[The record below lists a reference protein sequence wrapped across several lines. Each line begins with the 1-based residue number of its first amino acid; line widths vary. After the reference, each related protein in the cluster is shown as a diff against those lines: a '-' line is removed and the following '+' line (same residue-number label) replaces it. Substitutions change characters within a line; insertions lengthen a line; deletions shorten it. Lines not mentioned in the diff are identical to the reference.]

1 MKRTE
6 ALAPTIPV
14 LPTLAFNQPLLDAAI
29 YYSSIF
35 LPIIGYVLLFGYLFT
50 NNDASALTSPLE
62 QALFYSKFFWFTGA
76 LVVVANLIGLIAY
89 GSPRRKEQ
97 SGRTRFLDV
106 GGWNHGKRLI
116 VTYVSRG
123 DNFQAL
129 ERSIHE
135 SGRVLEDLGVDYMID
150 VVTDMTVAD
159 KMKQSL
165 NTHFHV
171 VPAGYS
177 TMSDTKYKARAL
189 HYLIEERNKPQH
201 HSAGHPD
208 TWILHLDEESTVTES
223 SVVGIHEFINNP
235 TNADRIGQGEI
246 KYNAHQYNQN
256 IIITALDSIRT
267 GDDLGRFR
275 FQYKVAERPIFGM
288 HGSYVLVPAAIE
300 HAIGFDLSPK
310 QSITEDAYFAFKASD
325 RHIKF
330 GWVDG
335 YVREQSPFTIGDVL
349 KQRRRWFNGLM
360 YLAFDGDIRLRTRFT
375 LILNMML
382 WTVAWLGPIVTI
394 VNIIAGGGYFPTE
407 LAIAAALLQGGYAA
421 IYLVGAYRNLLDT
434 NYSALKKFGV
444 YLATFLLTPFV
455 NAIEGLAVLYALVS
469 PVRGFHVV
477 QKN

>member
-1 MKRTE
+1 MKRTD
-6 ALAPTIPV
+6 AIAPTIPV
-14 LPTLAFNQPLLDAAI
+14 LPTLTISQPLLDTAI

-35 LPIIGYVLLFGYLFT
+35 LPIIGYTLLFGYLFT
-50 NNDASALTSPLE
+50 NNDVSALATPFDR
-62 QALFYSKFFWFTGA
+62 ALFYSKFFWFTGA
-76 LVVVANLIGLIAY
+76 LVVIANLIGLIAY

-97 SGRTRFLDV
+97 TDRARFLDA
-106 GGWNHGKRLI
+106 GGWNANKRLI

-123 DNFQAL
+123 DNYRAL

-135 SGRVLEDLGVDYMID
+135 SSRVLTDLGVDYMID

-159 KMKQSL
+159 KMKQAL

-189 HYLIEERNKPQH
+189 HYLVEERQKPHH

-223 SVVGIHEFINNP
+223 SVVGIHEFINTP
-235 TNADRIGQGEI
+235 ANADRIGQGEI
-246 KYNAHQYNQN
+246 KYNAHQYNHN
-256 IIITALDSIRT
+256 IFITAADSIRT

-275 FQYKVAERPIFGM
+275 FQYKATGRPLFGM
-288 HGSYVLVPAAIE
+288 HGSYVLVPSAIE

-310 QSITEDAYFAFKASD
+310 QSITEDAYFAFKAAD
-325 RHIKF
+325 RHVKF
-330 GWVDG
+330 AWVDG
-335 YVREQSPFTIGDVL
+335 YVREQSPFTILDVL

-360 YLAFDGDIRLRTRFT
+360 YLALDGDIRLRTRLT

-394 VNIIAGGGYFPTE
+394 VNIMAGGGYFPTS
-407 LAIAAALLQGGYAA
+407 LAITAALLQGGYAA

-434 NYSALKKFGV
+434 NYSAIKKFGIYV
-444 YLATFLLTPFV
+444 ATFLLTPFV
-455 NAIEGLAVLYALVS
+455 NVIEGLAVLYALVS